1 MAKKTYKFWAVNPQ
15 DPNDRK
21 LMASFEVDG
30 KKVEANVKDIMIQER
45 VDDGFHTD
53 NGRLTLEGNG
63 PKFVELLAANYAT
76 SSFVQVVI
84 D

>member
-1 MAKKTYKFWAVNPQ
+1 MKKTYKLWAVNPQ

-30 KKVEANVKDIMIQER
+30 KRVEAKVKDSLIQQR
-45 VDDGFHTD
+45 LDRGFHTD
-53 NGRLTLEGNG
+53 NGQLTMESDG

-76 SSFVQVVI
+76 SSFVRVEI